1 MLIGALVLPFEAN
14 HWLSTDLVRI
24 HATVMDSRIVAPP
37 RPRVA
42 PVVLLD
48 LRYAVQG
55 AEYRT
60 TLSTLEPAD
69 GRSSWRPEEQAK
81 AEQFV
86 ASHQAG
92 STVDLW
98 VPRLVPS
105 WGVALAEGLAE
116 GPDTPGPQPRSPLY
130 IACLSLMA
138 VYLAGVTA
146 LKARQPRRL
155 DASPR

>member
-14 HWLSTDLVRI
+14 HWLSTDLVRV
-24 HATVMDSRIVAPP
+24 HATVIDSRIVAPP

-48 LRYAVQG
+48 LRYAAQG

-60 TLSTLEPAD
+60 TLSTLQPGD
-69 GRSSWRPEEQAK
+69 GRYNWRPEEQAK
-81 AEQFV
+81 AERFV
-86 ASHQAG
+86 VSHKAG
-92 STVDLW
+92 STVDVW

-105 WGVALAEGLAE
+105 WGVALAD
-116 GPDTPGPQPRSPLY
+116 GPGTPDPQPRHPIY
-130 IACLSLMA
+130 IAYLSLMA

-146 LKARQPRRL
+146 LKARQPKRL